1 MDLYK
6 SIVND
11 ADLQFTSGNLCFKRV
26 NYNKLSIIKYN
37 L

>member
-11 ADLQFTSGNLCFKRV
+11 VDLYTSGNLCFKRV